1 LVFCAP
7 CQPFSSQN
15 RKREPDK
22 RARLLLE
29 AGRFARVLRPKCI
42 LFENVPGLT
51 SPTNELIIRALARRL
66 KREGYTLSVPRSLD
80 AADTGVPQRR
90 VRCVMI
96 AARSREAVEIFQS
109 AVLQAKRRTV
119 RDAIEGLKAL
129 ASGEADPDDHLHRA
143 RAHKTIALQRLQAIP
158 IDGGSRSDLPIHL
171 RLKCHTDNHSFPD
184 VYGRMLW
191 DEVAPTLTT
200 GCDDVTRGRFAH
212 PNQDRAITLREA
224 ALLQTFP
231 PDYLFSGSR
240 SDIARQIGNA
250 VPVAMVE
257 AIAPILKEVIRRSD
271 NSATDTV
278 GKRSRTTRH

>member
-1 LVFCAP
+1 
-7 CQPFSSQN
+7 
-15 RKREPDK
+15 
-22 RARLLLE
+22 
-29 AGRFARVLRPKCI
+29 
-42 LFENVPGLT
+42 
-51 SPTNELIIRALARRL
+51 
-66 KREGYTLSVPRSLD
+66 
-80 AADTGVPQRR
+80 
-90 VRCVMI
+90 
-96 AARSREAVEIFQS
+96 
-109 AVLQAKRRTV
+109 
-119 RDAIEGLKAL
+119 
-129 ASGEADPDDHLHRA
+129 
-143 RAHKTIALQRLQAIP
+143 
-158 IDGGSRSDLPIHL
+158 
-171 RLKCHTDNHSFPD
+171 
-184 VYGRMLW
+184 MLW